1 MNEVK
6 HCVKAIAAATLLL
19 TSVTASAANDQ
30 PFATKENSPFLLAE
44 MHQNMGHG
52 MHNQP
57 GGQMQGRDMKNM
69 DHSQHQNMGGQ
80 PMQNENMEGMQD
92 AADKTES
99 TDATTEKPMPADA
112 TDSDDE

>member
-6 HCVKAIAAATLLL
+6 HCLKAIAAATLLL
-19 TSVTASAANDQ
+19 ASVTASAANDQ
-30 PFATKENSPFLLAE
+30 PFATIENSSFLLAE
-44 MHQNMGHG
+44 MNQNMDHG

-69 DHSQHQNMGGQ
+69 DHSQHQNMGGK
-80 PMQNENMEGMQD
+80 PMQHENMKGMQD

-99 TDATTEKPMPADA
+99 TDSTTEKQMPANA
-112 TDSDDE
+112 MDSDDE